1 MRDKISTT
9 HSDLRLIQRAREFDK
24 PMTEVWEQAVP
35 CEVKYHG
42 YDEARVSAEYD
53 IVLLKEDSKIV
64 TCLNNTHNVTVAGQ
78 DFESFLNDA
87 VRKGSKSHSTNKHRA
102 SDDFS
107 MSSDEAAEMEAN
119 PNCHCGLAEL
129 ARRGDVSGTPSPS
142 RANDMAPVPDEMA
155 RHLDSSL

>member
-78 DFESFLNDA
+78 DFDRTAPTSTVPLTTSVCRLMRQRRWKQTRTA
-87 VRKGSKSHSTNKHRA
+87 TVGSRNLLVEVT
-102 SDDFS
+102 
-107 MSSDEAAEMEAN
+107 
-119 PNCHCGLAEL
+119 
-129 ARRGDVSGTPSPS
+129 
-142 RANDMAPVPDEMA
+142 
-155 RHLDSSL
+155 